1 MIGLEKGQQTL
12 LFALGAVALLALS
25 GFGVFRLTRES
36 DRAPTNRPQANAAL
50 GAIPPIDVDQPT
62 QVETAT
68 FALG

>member
-1 MIGLEKGQQTL
+1 MIGQEKGQRTL
-12 LFALGAVALLALS
+12 LFVLGAVALLALS

-36 DRAPTNRPQANAAL
+36 DMMTTNPPQANAAP
-50 GAIPPIDVDQPT
+50 GAIPPIDAAQPT